1 MSREGAKIPNDG
13 QKMATNGQQA
23 SKEREPSPK
32 DGQQVSKESEA
43 SPGNGRQ
50 ASKEREPAP
59 KDEQQV
65 SKESEASPKNGQRV
79 SNERKPSPKDGQK
92 ESKENG
98 ASRKEEPIISREAAN
113 TSRAVRLG
121 LFMVGSLIIL
131 AIGVF
136 LIGNRE
142 MLFTSTYSLK
152 SDFQTVAGL
161 SPGADVRVGG
171 IHEGT
176 VKRIDLPNRPD
187 GKITVVMDMHQ
198 ATRNVLKNDS
208 VASIKT
214 EGLLGDKYMEIS
226 FGSPD
231 ASKLKNGDTIQS
243 APPLDISDL
252 FAKTSAILDSTKGA
266 VDNIEGAA
274 GNFKSI
280 SAKVN
285 EGKGTAGA
293 LVNDKT
299 VYREAAAGATAFQE
313 NMEALKHNFFLRGFY
328 KKRGYEDSGEL
339 HAHEIAQLPAEPP
352 MKKFEYDPAKIF
364 GNPDTAKLKNQKALD
379 EAGRF
384 FETNKFGLAVVA
396 AATGMK
402 GDTEKNRQL
411 TEARSMVVRDYLTK
425 NFKFDDTRLKTIGLG
440 KSADAGDGGKLEI
453 AVYPASAAAP
463 VAKKR

>member
-1 MSREGAKIPNDG
+1 
-13 QKMATNGQQA
+13 
-23 SKEREPSPK
+23 
-32 DGQQVSKESEA
+32 
-43 SPGNGRQ
+43 
-50 ASKEREPAP
+50 
-59 KDEQQV
+59 
-65 SKESEASPKNGQRV
+65 
-79 SNERKPSPKDGQK
+79 
-92 ESKENG
+92 
-98 ASRKEEPIISREAAN
+98 
-113 TSRAVRLG
+113 
-121 LFMVGSLIIL
+121 MVGSLIIL

-176 VKRIDLPNRPD
+176 VKRIELPKRPD
-187 GKITVVMDMHQ
+187 GKIAVIMDMHQ
-198 ATRNVLKNDS
+198 TTRGVLKKDS

-231 ASKLKNGDTIQS
+231 APKLNNGDTIQS
-243 APPLDISDL
+243 SPPLDISDL

-266 VDNIEGAA
+266 MDNIEGAA
-274 GNFKSI
+274 DNFKSI

-313 NMEALKHNFFLRGFY
+313 NMEALKHNFFLRGFF
-328 KKRGYEDSGEL
+328 KNRGYEDSVEL
-339 HAHEIAQLPAEPP
+339 RAHEIAQLPAEPP
-352 MKKFEYDPAKIF
+352 TKTFDYDPAKIF
-364 GNPDTAKLKNQKALD
+364 GNTETAKLKNQKALD

-384 FETNKFGLAVVA
+384 LETNKFGLAVVA

-440 KSADAGDGGKLEI
+440 KSPEAGDSGKLEI
-453 AVYPASAAAP
+453 VVYPASAGAP

>member
-13 QKMATNGQQA
+13 QKMAKNGQRA
-23 SKEREPSPK
+23 SKEREASPK

-43 SPGNGRQ
+43 SPRNGQQ
-50 ASKEREPAP
+50 ASKEIEPSP

-92 ESKENG
+92 ESKENE

-176 VKRIDLPNRPD
+176 VM
-187 GKITVVMDMHQ
+187 VMDMHQ
-198 ATRNVLKNDS
+198 ATREVLKNDS

-231 ASKLKNGDTIQS
+231 APKLKNGDTIQS

-274 GNFKSI
+274 DNFKSI

-313 NMEALKHNFFLRGFY
+313 NMEALKHNFFLRGFF
-328 KKRGYEDSGEL
+328 KNRGYEDSVEL
-339 HAHEIAQLPAEPP
+339 RAHEIAQLPRTKSHNFQQNHPLRSLNT
-352 MKKFEYDPAKIF
+352 I
-364 GNPDTAKLKNQKALD
+364 LR
-379 EAGRF
+379 RF
-384 FETNKFGLAVVA
+384 SETQ
-396 AATGMK
+396 
-402 GDTEKNRQL
+402 R
-411 TEARSMVVRDYLTK
+411 RPS
-425 NFKFDDTRLKTIGLG
+425 
-440 KSADAGDGGKLEI
+440 
-453 AVYPASAAAP
+453 
-463 VAKKR
+463 